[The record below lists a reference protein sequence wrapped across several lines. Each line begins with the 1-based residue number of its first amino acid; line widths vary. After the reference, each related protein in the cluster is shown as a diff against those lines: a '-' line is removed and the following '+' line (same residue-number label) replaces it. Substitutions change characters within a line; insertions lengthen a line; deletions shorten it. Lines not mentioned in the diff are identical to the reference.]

1 MTVQTDLSLDG
12 SRVGFYP
19 GTFDP
24 FTVGHLDIARR
35 ALGIV
40 DRLVIGVALNPG
52 KVPRLQLDERCAA
65 IAETFALE
73 GLSAVSVAP
82 FETLMIEAARAH
94 GAHYV
99 IRGLRSESDLT
110 SEMPMAAI
118 NHRLAPELETLFLT
132 AREEHRLIASSL
144 VRELLAYG
152 GDIRPYVPENIA
164 RRLLPNEA
172 EKPT

>member
-1 MTVQTDLSLDG
+1 MQTDVSPNDE
-12 SRVGFYP
+12 RVGFYP

-24 FTVGHLDIARR
+24 FTLGHLDIARR
-35 ALGIV
+35 ALSLV
-40 DRLVIGVALNPG
+40 DRLVIGVSLNPG
-52 KVPRLQLDERCAA
+52 KAPRLPVAERCEA
-65 IAETFALE
+65 IAETFARE
-73 GLSAVSVAP
+73 NISRVQVAS
-82 FETLMIEAARAH
+82 FNTLMVDAARAH
-94 GAHYV
+94 GAQFV

-118 NHRLAPELETLFLT
+118 NRRLAPELETVFLT

-144 VRELLAYG
+144 VRELLVYG

-164 RRLLPNEA
+164 RRLLSNPA